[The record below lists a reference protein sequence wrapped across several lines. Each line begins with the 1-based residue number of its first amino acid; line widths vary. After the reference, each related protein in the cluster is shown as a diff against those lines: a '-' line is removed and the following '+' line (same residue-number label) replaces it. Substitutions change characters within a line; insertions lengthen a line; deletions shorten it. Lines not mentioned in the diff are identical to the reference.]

1 MFHQCR
7 TQKAQK
13 HEYLSKKKTTTYRE
27 QDPEKVNI
35 YLKELEK
42 LYNHQKVYLDET
54 GIEVYLHRPYARSSK
69 GERVKSKISGKRYRR
84 ISLVAAQVDGEL
96 IAPMIYT
103 ETMTSAFFEAWFL
116 QELLPALSD
125 KSVIIMDNARFHR
138 MGRLAALAH
147 ERGHIVLPLPPYS
160 PELNPIEKTWAHIK
174 GYLRKVM
181 KSFRD
186 FDEALLSYF

>member
-1 MFHQCR
+1 ME
-7 TQKAQK
+7 A
-13 HEYLSKKKTTTYRE
+13 
-27 QDPEKVNI
+27 
-35 YLKELEK
+35 
-42 LYNHQKVYLDET
+42 
-54 GIEVYLHRPYARSSK
+54 YLHRPYARSGK
-69 GERVKSKISGKRYRR
+69 GERIKSKISGKRYRR

-116 QELLPALSD
+116 QELLPTLSD

-138 MGRLAALAH
+138 MGRLAALAC

-186 FDEALLSYF
+186 FDKALFSYF